1 MASTDIVVEVR
12 VQREGK
18 WWVLRLED
26 GVTQVKSLGDV
37 EEMVADYVSVMRD
50 VPAEQVRVELV
61 GIDPGDGMAAQV
73 EGAKRA
79 QAEAERAQKVA
90 ARAIRDTAQALK
102 RSGLAGLEVARVLGV
117 SPQRVSQLT
126 SGKGGSRGA

>member
-1 MASTDIVVEVR
+1 MTRADIVVEVR
-12 VQREGK
+12 AQREGK
-18 WWVLRLED
+18 WWTLHMTD

-37 EEMVADYVSVMRD
+37 DGMVADYVSLMRD
-50 VPAEQVRVELV
+50 VPAERVQVVLV
-61 GIDPGDGMAAQV
+61 SIDPGSGMAAQV

-79 QAEAERAQKVA
+79 QEEAERAQKVA
-90 ARAIRDTAQALK
+90 ARAIRDTAKALK

-126 SGKGGSRGA
+126 NGKTGSQDA